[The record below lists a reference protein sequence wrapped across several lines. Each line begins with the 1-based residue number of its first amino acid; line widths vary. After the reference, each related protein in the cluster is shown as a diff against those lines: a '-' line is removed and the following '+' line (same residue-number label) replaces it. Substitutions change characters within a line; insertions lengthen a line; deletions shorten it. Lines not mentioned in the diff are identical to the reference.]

1 MQALENL
8 GAIVDIQPMTTM
20 ISKNNII
27 DIVLQVFST
36 TVNDNAVK
44 QIQ

>member
-8 GAIVDIQPMTTM
+8 DAIVDIQQMTTM

-27 DIVLQVFST
+27 DIVLQEFST

>member
-8 GAIVDIQPMTTM
+8 DAIVDIQQMTTM

-27 DIVLQVFST
+27 DIVL
-36 TVNDNAVK
+36 
-44 QIQ
+44 